1 MLQPL
6 VISEGNFLDSYNNLI
21 TSHFVDLRASKDR
34 LPISTLIKGCRRE
47 HALESCETIRISKP
61 AQFREFGEGLI
72 RDPGEMYYSRTL
84 TEFEVVNDPAQ
95 LTRARLRDDE
105 LNRAAELLKTGFRT
119 TTKSTKR
126 AYKSWEAQT
135 YGKNGW
141 IYCTSIEPIS
151 EQDKAKWRKTLPK
164 EYDHISYI
172 YRPRE
177 FANALG
183 SMVAEECGP
192 QGKEFPM
199 TYSFGNLEKVQTT
212 HRCQAIFHGPV
223 LYVDDPYTMISEE
236 ISKDLRF
243 LLSLF
248 VKSSEYRDQ
257 KEYRFTIHAEEEPS
271 EMYVDL
277 NISQSLLGSLQ
288 KRSGESPHIAV
299 TTVTHSDESL
309 EDQALRTEGDISNAA
324 EEDHELSK
332 APNGMQLNTPL
343 LDYLNR
349 PSTRVVPYFYTAA
362 ELPTDWQEIAATYS
376 ILSALRRRVQDLPEE
391 RRMQVACAV
400 WYAEPYLRGF
410 CSRYENP
417 IESYFVDDKN
427 LVVVNLRIPEESK
440 SRAQIAIGPLGT
452 CTYVV
457 WTDRGKVSSVRK
469 ATWPASEAFWQH
481 FEDAGF
487 RRRLDSSVLEHEELI
502 NDS

>member
-105 LNRAAELLKTGFRT
+105 LNRAAGLLKTGFRT

-183 SMVAEECGP
+183 
-192 QGKEFPM
+192 
-199 TYSFGNLEKVQTT
+199 
-212 HRCQAIFHGPV
+212 
-223 LYVDDPYTMISEE
+223 
-236 ISKDLRF
+236 
-243 LLSLF
+243 
-248 VKSSEYRDQ
+248 
-257 KEYRFTIHAEEEPS
+257 
-271 EMYVDL
+271 
-277 NISQSLLGSLQ
+277 
-288 KRSGESPHIAV
+288 
-299 TTVTHSDESL
+299 
-309 EDQALRTEGDISNAA
+309 
-324 EEDHELSK
+324 
-332 APNGMQLNTPL
+332 
-343 LDYLNR
+343 
-349 PSTRVVPYFYTAA
+349 
-362 ELPTDWQEIAATYS
+362 
-376 ILSALRRRVQDLPEE
+376 
-391 RRMQVACAV
+391 
-400 WYAEPYLRGF
+400 
-410 CSRYENP
+410 
-417 IESYFVDDKN
+417 
-427 LVVVNLRIPEESK
+427 
-440 SRAQIAIGPLGT
+440 
-452 CTYVV
+452 
-457 WTDRGKVSSVRK
+457 
-469 ATWPASEAFWQH
+469 
-481 FEDAGF
+481 
-487 RRRLDSSVLEHEELI
+487 
-502 NDS
+502 